1 MRFKIEKR
9 ENPNINKY
17 IKEEIDVAYA
27 FTEKAY
33 KEFGDFIKSI
43 VLFGSKSKKTDS
55 GDKSDIDIL
64 IIIDDT
70 AIYLTDEVIQT
81 YRVIIEKISSQTS
94 DKLHITTL
102 QFTHFWDYSRVGDPI
117 AINMLRDGVPL
128 LDTGFFEPLQ
138 ILLKQGKI
146 RPTPESVWTYLGRA
160 SPTLYNSKWHILQAT
175 LDLYWAV
182 IDAAHAALM
191 DCGEIPPSPARV
203 SDLMEEKLVKP
214 NLLNKRYVS
223 IMRNF
228 YKLSR
233 MIIHREIREIK
244 GEEYDRYIADATDF
258 VETMRKLILR
268 K

>member
-1 MRFKIEKR
+1 MHFKIEKK

-17 IKEEIDVAYA
+17 QKTEIDIAYK
-27 FTEKAY
+27 FTEKTY

-43 VLFGSKSKKTDS
+43 VLFGSQSRKSEQK
-55 GDKSDIDIL
+55 KSDIDIL
-64 IIIDDT
+64 IVIDDT
-70 AIYLTDEVIQT
+70 AIYLTNEVIQT
-81 YRVIIEKISSQTS
+81 YRVIVEKISAEIS
-94 DKLHITTL
+94 DRLHVTTL
-102 QFTHFWDYSRVGDPI
+102 QFTHFWDYCRVGDPI

-128 LDTGFFEPLQ
+128 LDIGFFEPLQ

-160 SPTLYNSKWHILQAT
+160 GPTLYNAKWHILQGA

-191 DCGEIPPSPARV
+191 EHGEIPPSPGVVAE
-203 SDLMEEKLVKP
+203 LMENKLVKTK
-214 NLLNKRYVS
+214 LLDKRYVD

-228 YKLSR
+228 YRLSR

-244 GEEYDRYIADATDF
+244 GEEYDRYINEATDF
-258 VETMRKLILR
+258 VDTMRKLVLR